1 MYRVDPEGSILFLE
15 IFENDLSEC
24 HYYSHVSLFYK
35 FIKLQYMLELF
46 QSFLLIILVYFHS
59 MAY

>member
-15 IFENDLSEC
+15 MFENDLSEC
-24 HYYSHVSLFYK
+24 HYYSHVFLFYK

-46 QSFLLIILVYFHS
+46 QSLLLII
-59 MAY
+59 